1 MTPVAVIPLSQV
13 PAQVIPVQLGEQACV
28 ITLYH
33 KRTGLY
39 LDLTVREKP
48 VITGVLCRDRVWLVR
63 NSYLGFTGDLALVDL
78 QGRSDPAWADL
89 GTRYVL
95 VWGR

>member
-1 MTPVAVIPLSQV
+1 MTPASVIPLSQV
-13 PAQVIPVQLGEQACV
+13 PAQTIPVQLGDQACV

-39 LDLTVREKP
+39 LDLSVRDKP
-48 VITGVLCRDRVWLVR
+48 IVTGVLCRDRVWLVR
-63 NSYLGFTGDLALVDL
+63 NAYLGFVGDLALIDL
-78 QGRSDPAWADL
+78 QGRADPDWGAL
-89 GTRYVL
+89 GSRFVL